1 MINVIN
7 TILCSDTRKRVIRN
21 LIRMKSVSKSSV
33 HYNVISPHCRPH
45 SKTNQCLKWGTTL
58 QPQNNKPTKIVTL
71 RICVYENVI
80 MR

>member
-1 MINVIN
+1 MNRKYFRLFIGKGDVI
-7 TILCSDTRKRVIRN
+7 KN
-21 LIRMKSVSKSSV
+21 LMRIKSVSKSSV

-58 QPQNNKPTKIVTL
+58 QAQNNKPTKIVTL
-71 RICVYENVI
+71 RIFVYENVI